1 MTVSSHA
8 AEGVRLMTQGM
19 LAPAAQS
26 FDRALAENPR
36 DLTAL
41 LGLARLRL
49 ALSDDK
55 AARALLGRVLAVQPT
70 HPEALG
76 HLARLD
82 AEAGDERGVTV
93 LRGLA
98 TQLDAGFFEFLNLGR
113 VLLARDLFEEAAQ
126 AFERARKLQPSDYH
140 VLTYLGVALRAQGRA
155 DEALACFLKA
165 ASLTQHEH
173 APLLHA
179 ARLLAHKGQVARALD
194 FMKQALSRA
203 HDKAEIYPE
212 FIKLLI
218 LNGDPKGAAGS
229 AADFRQ
235 QHPKNAEAAYLLGLS
250 TLLSG
255 DPQGAEPALREAIAL
270 APDTVEGR
278 VALANVRRILKDP
291 AGELKLLEEA
301 QRIDPKAPGP
311 ACDLA
316 IIYLSRP
323 QGAGRAQAIQVL
335 TPPLAA
341 HPDEPNL
348 NLNMALALAD
358 TADKGRAREHARKAL
373 QSSQQSIR
381 EQAERLLAKLG

>member
-1 MTVSSHA
+1 MTVSPHA

-26 FDRALAENPR
+26 FDRALTENPR

-49 ALSDDK
+49 ALGDNA
-55 AARALLGRVLAVQPT
+55 AARTLLGRVLEVQPT

-82 AEAGDERGVTV
+82 AEAGDEKAVTV

-98 TQLDAGFFEFLNLGR
+98 SQLDAGFFEFLNLGR
-113 VLLARDLFEEAAQ
+113 VLLARDVFEEAAV
-126 AFERARKLQPSDYH
+126 AFDRARKLQPNDYH
-140 VLTYLGVALRAQGRA
+140 VLTYLGLALRPLGKT

-165 ASLTQHEH
+165 SSLTQHEH
-173 APLLHA
+173 LPLLHA
-179 ARLLAHKGQVARALD
+179 ARLLAFKGLAPKALEY
-194 FMKQALSRA
+194 MRQALSRA

-212 FIKLLI
+212 LIKLII
-218 LNGDPKGAAGS
+218 LTGDAKGAAQTAAEFRKTSPQS
-229 AADFRQ
+229 A
-235 QHPKNAEAAYLLGLS
+235 EGAYLQGLA

-255 DPQGAEPALREAIAL
+255 DPQGADAPLRDAIAL
-270 APDTVEGR
+270 EPGTVEAR
-278 VALANVRRILKDP
+278 VALANVRRLLKDP

-301 QRIDPKAPGP
+301 NKVDPTAAAP

-316 IIYLSRP
+316 VHYLSKP
-323 QGAGRAQAIQVL
+323 AGAGRAQALQVL

-341 HPDEPNL
+341 SPEDPNL

-358 TADKGRAREHARKAL
+358 TDKARSREHARKA
-373 QSSQQSIR
+373 QKSSQPSIR
-381 EQAERLLAKLG
+381 EQADRLLASLG